1 MPENDRDRLTE
12 RQKRE
17 VEYHRDRA
25 KDHEIRLSKPF
36 SWDVIDH
43 PSRRWWNA
51 YWRMY
56 SYLIKLDLRG
66 KKVLIVGCGFGD
78 DALRVAKLGAEV
90 YAIDIS
96 PESLLIAR
104 KMSRREGLDI
114 VFEEMPAETLK
125 YKSDYFDC
133 VIARDILHHV
143 NIPLVMGEIR
153 RVSKVGAILLI
164 NEIYTHSFADRIRH
178 SRPVEQW
185 LYPAMQRFIY
195 GPGKPYITED
205 ERKLTEKDL
214 FEIKRLVKVCDLVDY
229 FNLFVTRIVPDRFE
243 ILSKID
249 RLLLISLKLFGR
261 FLAGRILLAGHISK

>member
-1 MPENDRDRLTE
+1 MPENDRGNLTE

-17 VEYHRDRA
+17 VEYHQDRA
-25 KDHEIRLSKPF
+25 RDHEIRLNNPF
-36 SWDVIDH
+36 SWDVINH

-56 SYLIKLDLRG
+56 GYLTKLNVRG

-104 KMSRREGLDI
+104 KMSVREGLDI

-125 YKSDYFDC
+125 YESDYFDC

-143 NIPLVMGEIR
+143 DITLAIGEIR
-153 RVSKVGAILLI
+153 RVSKAGAILLI
-164 NEIYTHSFADRIRH
+164 NEIYSHSFTDRIRY

-214 FEIKRLVKVCDLVDY
+214 FEIKKLVKVCDLDEY
-229 FNLFVTRIVPDRFE
+229 FNLFVTRVVPDKFE

-249 RLLLISLKLFGR
+249 RLLLVCLKPFGR
-261 FLAGRILLAGHISK
+261 FLAGRVLFAGRISK